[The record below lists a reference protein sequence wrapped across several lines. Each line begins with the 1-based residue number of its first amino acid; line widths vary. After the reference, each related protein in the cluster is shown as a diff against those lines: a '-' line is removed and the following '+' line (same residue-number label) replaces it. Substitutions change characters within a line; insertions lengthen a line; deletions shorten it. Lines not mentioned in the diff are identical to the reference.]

1 MVKCCVVVYMQGMLD
16 LSLSHKAHNRYYAP
30 QIFIAAGL
38 TNVSSSIA
46 ATAGSGIVSL
56 IATAISLGW
65 WIDHLGRRRL
75 FLWGSAVMSISL
87 FTVGV
92 VFAHGGGDDPP
103 STAALWI
110 IIFSIYVFIAAF
122 AATWGVGTFVYPAE
136 IFSTRCRALGLAV
149 VYGLSWV
156 YSTLIGYGVP
166 IFLSRSVA
174 GVFFFFAACTATS
187 IIGVCFI
194 PETKGVALEELQPL
208 FHSL

>member
-1 MVKCCVVVYMQGMLD
+1 M
-16 LSLSHKAHNRYYAP
+16 
-30 QIFIAAGL
+30 

-87 FTVGV
+87 FIVGV
-92 VFAHGGGDDPP
+92 VFAHGGDP
-103 STAALWI
+103 STAALGMI
-110 IIFSIYVFIAAF
+110 IISIYVFIAAF

-136 IFSTRCRALGLAV
+136 ILSTRCRALGLAV

-166 IFLSRSVA
+166 FFLSRSVA

>member
-1 MVKCCVVVYMQGMLD
+1 MLD
-16 LSLSHKAHNRYYAP
+16 LTTIRRYYAP

-92 VFAHGGGDDPP
+92 VFAHGGDP
-103 STAALWI
+103 STAALWMI
-110 IIFSIYVFIAAF
+110 IISIYVFIAAF

-166 IFLSRSVA
+166 FFLSRSVA

>member
-1 MVKCCVVVYMQGMLD
+1 MDAHDTAD
-16 LSLSHKAHNRYYAP
+16 LTKDDRYYAP

-46 ATAGSGIVSL
+46 ATAGSGVVSL
-56 IATAISLGW
+56 IGTAISLGW

-75 FLWGSAVMSISL
+75 FFWGSAVMSISL

-92 VFAHGGGDDPP
+92 VFAQGNP
-103 STAALWI
+103 STSALGV
-110 IIFSIYVFIAAF
+110 IIFSIYVFIGAF

-136 IFSTRCRALGLAV
+136 IFNTRCRALGLAV

-156 YSTLIGYGVP
+156 YSTLIGYFVP
-166 IFLSRSVA
+166 YFLSHSVA
-174 GVFFFFAACTATS
+174 GVFFFFAACTAAS

-194 PETKGVALEELQPL
+194 PETKGIALEELQPL
-208 FHSL
+208 FHSF